1 MSLESLWLPL
11 LIGGTVVGTAAATG
25 AFSGGKD
32 GISMPSAAAAS
43 NMAKTAPPVAQL
55 SEQEKMNK
63 RLAASQLTKDWGIGV
78 KLGKP
83 GLLGVGTI

>member
-1 MSLESLWLPL
+1 MFESLLLPL
-11 LIGGTVVGTAAATG
+11 LIGGTVVASG
-25 AFSGGKD
+25 ALSGGKGGD
-32 GISMPSAAAAS
+32 SISMPSAAAAS